1 MATSKSPKKA
11 VKKAQQA
18 KAQQA
23 KDMMLQA
30 AMQAEMIQQSGPID
44 PEIQAQQVAMQVPTV
59 NPYGRMGTVPPNV
72 YDYDNRV
79 SDYVGVQPLFNP
91 EV

>member
-1 MATSKSPKKA
+1 MAKSAKNA
-11 VKKAQQA
+11 VK

-30 AMQAEMIQQSGPID
+30 ALQAEMMQQGQVID

-72 YDYDNRV
+72 YDADNRV
-79 SDYVGVQPLFNP
+79 SGYTGYQTVYNP
-91 EV
+91 EA

>member
-1 MATSKSPKKA
+1 MAKSAKKA
-11 VKKAQQA
+11 VK

-30 AMQAEMIQQSGPID
+30 AMQPID
-44 PEIQAQQVAMQVPTV
+44 PEIQAQQIAMQVPTV

-79 SDYVGVQPLFNP
+79 SGYVGMQPVFNP
-91 EV
+91 EA